1 MPFHYKNHRKQH
13 QITESICICT
23 EIVEIM
29 LWNENYFSFGYSANH
44 CDLFERLRWYCIAKL
59 RRLRYSCFYMDIS
72 VHNKANLDRIQDSG
86 FRCLFN
92 IITFQICLH
101 IEHIV
106 YLDLGSYQAFS
117 SWWGWSTL
125 NLKTVSW
132 FTTDSVVNILP
143 RVKKTGIILIKHHW
157 LRLETSTKAL

>member
-1 MPFHYKNHRKQH
+1 MRPAQLTPGGTLSFADGAVDCFTFLLARHMAGVLCNVISEAIRDVKQ
-13 QITESICICT
+13 T
-23 EIVEIM
+23 
-29 LWNENYFSFGYSANH
+29 
-44 CDLFERLRWYCIAKL
+44 
-59 RRLRYSCFYMDIS
+59 RRGCRSTTSSSSNTLLPLIHD
-72 VHNKANLDRIQDSG
+72 KARIEVYAIRIQDSG
-86 FRCLFN
+86 FRRCLFN

-143 RVKKTGIILIKHHW
+143 RVKKTEIILIKHHW

>member
-1 MPFHYKNHRKQH
+1 MIFLWCLQWIIVIYRNVERYLLKQQDITDDTWTTRSDINHYHGRREFAFDH
-13 QITESICICT
+13 
-23 EIVEIM
+23 M
-29 LWNENYFSFGYSANH
+29 LIYTLPCCGGIFVSMY
-44 CDLFERLRWYCIAKL
+44 Y
-59 RRLRYSCFYMDIS
+59 
-72 VHNKANLDRIQDSG
+72 VRIQDSG
-86 FRCLFN
+86 FRRCLFN

-125 NLKTVSW
+125 NLKTVLW

-143 RVKKTGIILIKHHW
+143 RVKTTGIILIIRHW